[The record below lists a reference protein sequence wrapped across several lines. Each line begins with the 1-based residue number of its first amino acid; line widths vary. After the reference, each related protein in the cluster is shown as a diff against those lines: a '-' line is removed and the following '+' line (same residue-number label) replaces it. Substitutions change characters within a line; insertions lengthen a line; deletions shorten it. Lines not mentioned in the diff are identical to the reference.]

1 MGRKTIIQVFLE
13 PDEIEM
19 IDQIAK
25 KMTDIKLKEDIK
37 NKVPPSK
44 RGRRVS
50 RSKAARF
57 LLLEGVKWSGM

>member
-1 MGRKTIIQVFLE
+1 MRKKEIIQVFLE
-13 PDEIEM
+13 PEEIKMIDEIAE
-19 IDQIAK
+19 
-25 KMTDIKLKEDIK
+25 KMTEIKLKEDIK

-57 LLLEGVKWSGM
+57 LILEGVKWSGM

>member
-1 MGRKTIIQVFLE
+1 MSRKTIIQVFLE

-25 KMTDIKLKEDIK
+25 KMTENKLREDIK

>member
-1 MGRKTIIQVFLE
+1 MGKKEIVQVFLE
-13 PDEIEM
+13 REEIEM
-19 IDQIAK
+19 LDEIAK
-25 KMTDIKLKEDIK
+25 KMTEIKLKEDIK

-57 LLLEGVKWSGM
+57 LILEGVKWSGM